1 MADQQDATSADVA
14 SPATEDNDAQA
25 EELLADAVN
34 SDTAKETK
42 PDSVDG
48 DDEDKPLGPAGE
60 KALLAEKQKARLLRA
75 TLRQVKAQTATR
87 DAELADLRKQLE
99 KLTPKEPATKKAP
112 ASDAEEA
119 KPVDVEALRREA
131 REQVEVELKAAQ
143 AAERVLDKI
152 ELKATKTFIDPAD
165 AVSRLMREK
174 NTDDFLDET
183 GKPDVEAIQDALEEL
198 LQRAPHLAATA
209 QGGSKRFTGSGDGG
223 AKPTK
228 QPRPGSVHEAVSRAL
243 NKT

>member
-1 MADQQDATSADVA
+1 MADQQDATSADVE
-14 SPATEDNDAQA
+14 SPAIEDSDAQA

-34 SDTAKETK
+34 SDTAEETK
-42 PDSVDG
+42 PDNA
-48 DDEDKPLGPAGE
+48 DDAEEDKPLGPAGE
-60 KALLAEKQKARLLRA
+60 KALNAEKQKARLLRA
-75 TLRQVKAQTATR
+75 HLRQIKAENAAR
-87 DAELADLRKQLE
+87 DAEFADLRKQLE
-99 KLTPKEPATKKAP
+99 KLTPKEPAKKAP
-112 ASDAEEA
+112 ASDAEAAE
-119 KPVDVEALRREA
+119 PVDVEKLRREA
-131 REQVEVELKAAQ
+131 REQVETELKAAQ

-174 NTDDFLDET
+174 NTDDFLDEK
-183 GKPDVEAIQDALEEL
+183 GKPDVEAITDALEDL

-209 QGGSKRFTGSGDGG
+209 QGGSKRFSGSGDGG